1 MAHEKNSQ
9 MKTEKDLRPIVA
21 MVFLPGLYICLLLS
35 AVLSICAAGLLI
47 TILYWL
53 FSFIHR
59 IPVGIMALIAIGGLL
74 GVVYSIKGGW
84 RTIQKA
90 IVHCHAVKV
99 TKDQAPKLFS
109 MIEELSIKMKTA
121 MPNNI
126 LLELGSN
133 FFVTESKVQ
142 VFEGGFRSRILCLSA
157 PMLHILNPFE
167 LKAIIAHELAHFTG
181 EDTAYSRRFYPIYRG
196 TSSAISDMV
205 NVSTSGSNNTFWI
218 SLSLIIPMLV
228 LRIYLVL
235 FAIIESRIGRKR
247 EFRADKF
254 AARLVTS
261 KVMASALVKA
271 HVYGTLWHQISEKW
285 IVDAL
290 NKGKAFRNISE
301 LFASTYL
308 SDKSL
313 LREVAQ
319 DLSMHLSHPIDSH
332 PSLKERLLAIG
343 ENPAAEFTT
352 EGETSA
358 SLFTDLSSLE
368 EKLTEFET
376 SLIAQYHPNVDRNK
390 LNS

>member
-1 MAHEKNSQ
+1 MREMNKG
-9 MKTEKDLRPIVA
+9 MKTEKDLRPIIA

-47 TILYWL
+47 AMLYWL

-59 IPVGIMALIAIGGLL
+59 IPVGIMGLIAIGGML

-90 IVHCHAVKV
+90 VVRCHAVKV
-99 TKDQAPKLFS
+99 TKDQAPKLFN
-109 MIEELSIKMKTA
+109 MIEELAIKMMTA

-142 VFEGGFRSRILCLSA
+142 AFEGEFKSRTLCLSA
-157 PMLHILNPFE
+157 PMVHMLSPFE

-181 EDTAYSRRFYPIYRG
+181 EDTVYSKRFYPIYRG
-196 TSSAISDMV
+196 TSSALFDMA
-205 NVSTSGSNNTFWI
+205 NVSTSESDNSFWM

-228 LRIYLVL
+228 LRIYLEF
-235 FAIIESRIGRKR
+235 FAIIESRIGRQR
-247 EFRADKF
+247 EFRADNF
-254 AARLVTS
+254 AARIVTS
-261 KVMASALVKA
+261 KVMAAALVKA

-290 NKGKAFRNISE
+290 NEGKAFRNISE

-308 SDKSL
+308 SEKSL
-313 LREVAQ
+313 LREVAL

-332 PSLKERLLAIG
+332 PSLRERLLAIG
-343 ENPAAEFTT
+343 ENPTGELTT
-352 EGETSA
+352 GAETST
-358 SLFTDLSSLE
+358 SLFNDLSYIE
-368 EKLTEFET
+368 EKLTEYET
-376 SLIAQYHPNVDRNK
+376 SLIAQYHPNVDREK
-390 LNS
+390 LNL